1 MRYEPHICKEE
12 IHMVRNTNKNSNT
25 SSDWIDVTVP
35 IRVGMAIWP
44 GNATLQIECHHSII
58 QGEGNSNS
66 TIHMGAHTGTHMDAP
81 LHFLDNHKSIDQM
94 PFDAAIGPARVIEI
108 RDTESIKPEELKQYN
123 IQRGERILFKTR
135 NSQTCWQTDTFVEN
149 FVYITKEAARLL
161 ADSGVILIGIDYLSV
176 GGFKQDLVE
185 THRTLLGADIW
196 LIEGLDLS
204 GVSAGNYDLI
214 CLPLKLVQAEA
225 SPVRAVLRPIP

>member
-1 MRYEPHICKEE
+1 
-12 IHMVRNTNKNSNT
+12 MVRNTNKNSYV
-25 SSDWIDVTVP
+25 SSGWIDVTVP
-35 IRVGMAIWP
+35 IRVGMVTWP
-44 GNATLQIECHHSII
+44 GSATLQIERRRAIERGDSA
-58 QGEGNSNS
+58 NVSN
-66 TIHMGAHTGTHMDAP
+66 ICMEVHTGTHMDAP
-81 LHFLDNHKSIDQM
+81 LHFLDSHKSIDQM

-123 IQRGERILFKTR
+123 IQRGERILFKTQ
-135 NSQTCWQTDTFVEN
+135 NSQTCWRTDTFVEN

-161 ADSGVILIGIDYLSV
+161 ADAGVRLIGIDYLSV

-185 THRTLLGADIW
+185 THRTLLGAEIW